1 MDDVAREFASLVR
14 TKLGSRVRRLTLFG
28 SRARGDAWTGSDYD
42 VLLVVDGSVGDAREA
57 VLDVAVDM
65 LDRHEALF
73 ASIVRSEQ
81 EWQESQA
88 YPLAANIAREGQE
101 L

>member
-1 MDDVAREFASLVR
+1 
-14 TKLGSRVRRLTLFG
+14 
-28 SRARGDAWTGSDYD
+28 
-42 VLLVVDGSVGDAREA
+42 VLLVVDGSARDAREA

-65 LDRHEALF
+65 LDRREALF

-81 EWQESQA
+81 EWQESQG
-88 YPLAANIAREGQE
+88 YPLAANIAREGQD